1 MVGGKIVGG
10 NPVEV
15 TPMKVA
21 SLFSSGRDDQSGASG
36 PTSVTPWRRRHLLC
50 CLEGQERIACLKVS
64 GSKPQRG
71 QKVSASGDL
80 QVRWAAR

>member
-1 MVGGKIVGG
+1 VGGNIEGG

-21 SLFSSGRDDQSGASG
+21 SLFSSGRDDQSGAPG
-36 PTSVTPWRRRHLLC
+36 PTSATPWRRRALLC
-50 CLEGQERIACLKVS
+50 CLEGHERMECSKVS

-71 QKVSASGDL
+71 QEVLASGDL
-80 QVRWAAR
+80 QVGWAAR